1 MASIDSLN
9 GINKVSD
16 NVYEVVTTVDVGANI
31 DNLENAIFI
40 IKMTNVFNRGKL
52 RFRDGCNTVFTM
64 EIYTDESRTSS
75 PIVIQGQKK
84 GFSPAVYFSIPE
96 SVYNTKGEYYFLI
109 KMTSGTESR
118 YLNDEL
124 RRISYK

>member
-1 MASIDSLN
+1 MSLHN
-9 GINKVSD
+9 TEKDLLRVFGQARPIALFPSKESS
-16 NVYEVVTTVDVGANI
+16 NV
-31 DNLENAIFI
+31 LENAD
-40 IKMTNVFNRGKL
+40 TL
-52 RFRDGCNTVFTM
+52 SM